1 MEIRKLTEQE
11 RKQALSLAHEA
22 VLDVTGS
29 PVSAIEKFLEEHTS
43 RFEMLGAFE
52 EDLKGFLAY
61 EPETMQMVFL
71 AVKDENRQK
80 GTGTALLDSLRTM
93 AEDRHLSRISA
104 NVPSSLKK
112 FFEEYGFEQ
121 AGDPAEAG
129 DISILPME
137 YLLGRKYLGRTVTV
151 TVDRPYGSFHPHNP
165 DVLYPLNYGYVDELI
180 SEDGE
185 FQDAWIYGPE
195 EPVETFRGCVAGI
208 IYHKDG
214 PSRFIVCRIG
224 EQPDRQA
231 IMEAVA
237 FEEQYY
243 DTRFVWASSIN

>member
-1 MEIRKLTEQE
+1 
-11 RKQALSLAHEA
+11 
-22 VLDVTGS
+22 
-29 PVSAIEKFLEEHTS
+29 
-43 RFEMLGAFE
+43 
-52 EDLKGFLAY
+52 
-61 EPETMQMVFL
+61 
-71 AVKDENRQK
+71 
-80 GTGTALLDSLRTM
+80 M
-93 AEDRHLSRISA
+93 AEGQGRSKNQKLKLLY
-104 NVPSSLKK
+104 LKK

-151 TVDRPYGSFHPHNP
+151 TVDRPCGSFHPHNP